1 MSAWL
6 DTVSSL
12 KVKLGLLVAASVVTA
27 VLLTLLGS
35 AADVPAALV
44 LPVSVALALGVTQLL
59 AAGMVAPLRRMTE
72 VSRAMARG
80 DYSGRVRT
88 TATDEVGQ
96 LAAAF
101 NRMAE
106 DLATVDRER
115 RDLIA
120 TVSHELRTPLTAMTA
135 LLENLADGVVPADS
149 DHLAAA
155 LDEAQRLGRLVEDL
169 LQLSR
174 LEAGV
179 VHLDRQEVALRAL
192 VEESVVQVLAA
203 GRPLTVTIDLGEDV
217 VVVADPARLRQ
228 LLVNVLDNAA
238 RHAPADTTVRVTGEA
253 DHGAWWLEV
262 TDDGGGVAPEDR
274 ERVFERFGTDGA
286 GGTGLGLAVARW
298 VAQLHGG
305 TLRFL
310 DPADGSR
317 RPAPAR
323 GGHARPPAGP
333 LPDPSP
339 TGTTLEPVHEP
350 AHEPA
355 HEPVHEPA
363 QEPAMTTTTPPPAQ
377 PSHPP
382 ASAALVRQQPGL
394 DGLFGRFW
402 PERGLPSGFRTVVA
416 AAGAGL
422 VAGFALSFTDV
433 GITWTLV
440 AIVCGAAAL
449 ATARRRREPW
459 TLLCAGLALL
469 LVLPLTLLDA
479 WWLRPLCIV
488 AATAVFLCGV
498 TGARTL
504 PGIIL
509 SGLAWPLASLRG
521 LPWFGRSLRLAGN
534 GSRTPAVVRT
544 TAWSLLGLGVFGT
557 IFASAN
563 PVFGSWVD
571 QLVPNLTFNDLV
583 GRAFLACFV
592 FAATLGAAY
601 LALNPADVEVLGGHR
616 PSALANR
623 FEWLVPVLVVDAVFV
638 AFIAAQARALLGGR
652 DYIEATTGLTYADY
666 VHQGFGQLTLATA
679 LTVLV
684 VWVAA
689 RRAGGTP
696 EDRRWLLGSLGLL
709 CALTLLVVASALRGM
724 AVYQDAYGFTTLRL
738 FVDVFE
744 GWLGFVVL
752 AIMVAGVAGLGRW
765 LPRIALVSG
774 AVALVGLAA
783 INPDAW
789 VAERNL
795 DRYDATGRLDVR
807 YLQTLSADAAP
818 VIAER
823 LPRDVARCVLLE
835 LPVSSLREETI
846 DDPRAWN
853 LSRSRAVDAVARI
866 GLAPAPDGAASGSDI
881 SFEECGGVWEAFGE

>member
-1 MSAWL
+1 MNSPHVTTRTSTPL

-27 VLLTLLGS
+27 VLLSLLGS
-35 AADVPAALV
+35 TADVPALLV

-88 TATDEVGQ
+88 SATDEVGQ

-135 LLENLADGVVPADS
+135 LLENLVDDVVPADS
-149 DHLAAA
+149 EHLGAA
-155 LDEAQRLGRLVEDL
+155 LDEAQRLARLVDDL

-179 VHLDRQEVALRAL
+179 VELAREPVVLRAL
-192 VEESVVQVLAA
+192 VEESVAQVTAA
-203 GRPLTVTIDLGEDV
+203 GRTGAFDVAVPGDLEVSGDR
-217 VVVADPARLRQ
+217 ARLRQ

-238 RHAPADTTVRVTGEA
+238 RHAPGGTMVRVTGGTETS
-253 DHGAWWLEV
+253 DGGRWWLEV
-262 TDDGGGVAPEDR
+262 ADDGGGVAPQDR
-274 ERVFERFGTDGA
+274 ERVFERFGTDGG

-310 DPADGSR
+310 DPDPGRGARLRLDVPDRAG
-317 RPAPAR
+317 APMAL
-323 GGHARPPAGP
+323 APIPPAGAVAAP
-333 LPDPSP
+333 LAPPIP
-339 TGTTLEPVHEP
+339 EP
-350 AHEPA
+350 AK
-355 HEPVHEPA
+355 
-363 QEPAMTTTTPPPAQ
+363 Q
-377 PSHPP
+377 PELTS
-382 ASAALVRQQPGL
+382 
-394 DGLFGRFW
+394 LFGGFW
-402 PERGLPSGFRTVVA
+402 PEPGPPSGLRTVVA
-416 AAGAGL
+416 SALAGL
-422 VAGFALSFTDV
+422 VAGFALSFHGP
-433 GITWTLV
+433 GIAWTLV
-440 AIVCGAAAL
+440 AIACGTAAL
-449 ATARRRREPW
+449 LTARRRREPW
-459 TLLCAGLALL
+459 TLFCAGLALL
-469 LVLPLTLLDA
+469 LVLPMTLLAAA
-479 WWLRPLCIV
+479 WVQVVCLL

-504 PGIIL
+504 PGFLLTGI
-509 SGLAWPLASLRG
+509 SWPLASLRG
-521 LPWFGRSLRLAGN
+521 LPWFARSLRLAGT
-534 GSRTPAVVRT
+534 GSRIPALVRT

-557 IFASAN
+557 IFATAN

-571 QLVPNLTFNDLV
+571 VLVPSLSFNEVV
-583 GRAFLACFV
+583 GRTFVACFV

-601 LALNPADVEVLGGHR
+601 LALNPSKVDVLVERR
-616 PSALANR
+616 PTPLTNR
-623 FEWLVPVLVVDAVFV
+623 FEWLVPVLVVDGVFL
-638 AFIAAQARALLGGR
+638 AFVAAQARALIGGEG
-652 DYIEATTGLTYADY
+652 YIQETTGLTYADF

-679 LTVLV
+679 LTGFV

-689 RRAGGTP
+689 RRAGDTP

-709 CALTLLVVASALRGM
+709 CVLTLLVVASALRGM
-724 AVYQDAYGFTTLRL
+724 SVYQDAYGFTTLRL

-752 AIMVAGVAGLGRW
+752 AIMVAGVARRGRW
-765 LPRIALVSG
+765 LPRIALASG
-774 AVALVGLAA
+774 VLALIGLAS

-789 VAERNL
+789 VAGRNL
-795 DRYDATGRLDVR
+795 DRYEATGKLDVP
-807 YLQTLSADAAP
+807 YLMSLSADAAP
-818 VIAER
+818 VVAGR
-823 LPRDVARCVLLE
+823 LDPDVARCVLRL
-835 LPVSSLREETI
+835 LPLNGMSEETR

-853 LSRSRAVDAVARI
+853 LGRVRARTVLDDVDVAKMPTTRNDECR
-866 GLAPAPDGAASGSDI
+866 GVFASFNG
-881 SFEECGGVWEAFGE
+881 

>member
-35 AADVPAALV
+35 AADVPAVLV

-59 AAGMVAPLRRMTE
+59 AAGMVEPLRRMTE

-135 LLENLADGVVPADS
+135 LLENLADGVVTRDS
-149 DHLAAA
+149 EHLGAA
-155 LDEAQRLGRLVEDL
+155 LEQAERLARLVDDL

-179 VHLDRQEVALRAL
+179 VDLDRQDVHLRRL
-192 VEESVVQVLAA
+192 VEESVAQVTSA
-203 GRPLTVTIDLGEDV
+203 GRPGAFQVSLPDDAVVLG
-217 VVVADPARLRQ
+217 DPARLQQ
-228 LLVNVLDNAA
+228 LLVNLLDNAG
-238 RHAPADTTVRVTGEA
+238 RHGPADTPVRVTG
-253 DHGAWWLEV
+253 GAEDDGWWLEV
-262 TDDGGGVAPEDR
+262 ADDGAGVAPEDR
-274 ERVFERFGTDGA
+274 DRVFERFGTDGA

-310 DPADGSR
+310 DPPSGRGARLRLDVPTHTTGGQRTDALRTPATTATPSTSPVPETR
-317 RPAPAR
+317 MTTTAPPAARPSDAAPAR
-323 GGHARPPAGP
+323 
-333 LPDPSP
+333 S
-339 TGTTLEPVHEP
+339 
-350 AHEPA
+350 
-355 HEPVHEPA
+355 
-363 QEPAMTTTTPPPAQ
+363 Q
-377 PSHPP
+377 
-382 ASAALVRQQPGL
+382 SAL

-402 PERGLPSGFRTVVA
+402 PEPSLPSGLPTVVA
-416 AAGAGL
+416 AAVAGV
-422 VAGFALSFTDV
+422 VAGFALSFTAV
-433 GITWTLV
+433 GVTWTLV
-440 AIVCGAAAL
+440 ALTCGAAAL
-449 ATARRRREPW
+449 LTARRRREAW
-459 TLLCAGLALL
+459 TLACTGLAAL
-469 LVLPLTLLDA
+469 LVLPMTLLDA
-479 WWLRPLCIV
+479 WWIQMLGLV

-498 TGARTL
+498 TGARTM
-504 PGIIL
+504 PGIVL

-521 LPWFGRSLRLAGN
+521 LPWFGRSLRIAGT
-534 GSRTPAVVRT
+534 GTRTPALVRT
-544 TAWSLLGLGVFGT
+544 IVWSLLGLGVFST

-592 FAATLGAAY
+592 FAATLAAAY
-601 LALNPADVEVLGGHR
+601 LALNPADVEALGDRR
-616 PSALANR
+616 PAPLANR
-623 FEWLVPVLVVDAVFV
+623 FEWLVPVLVVDAVFL
-638 AFIAAQARALLGGR
+638 AFIAAQARALVGGR
-652 DYIEATTGLTYADY
+652 DYIEQSTGLTYADY

-684 VWVAA
+684 VWVAS
-689 RRAGGTP
+689 RRAGDTP
-696 EDRRWLLGSLGLL
+696 EDRRWLFGSVGLL
-709 CALTLLVVASALRGM
+709 CVLTLLVVASALRGM
-724 AVYQDAYGFTTLRL
+724 SVYQDAYGFTTLRL

-752 AIMVAGVAGLGRW
+752 AIMVAGALGWGRW
-765 LPRIALVSG
+765 LPRVALVSG

-789 VAERNL
+789 VADRNL
-795 DRYDATGRLDVR
+795 DRYDATGKLDLR
-807 YLQTLSADAAP
+807 YLQSLSADAAP
-818 VIAER
+818 VIVER
-823 LPRDVARCVLLE
+823 LPEEVSRCVLQL
-835 LPVSSLREETI
+835 LPISSLRPEAVE
-846 DDPRAWN
+846 DARAWN
-853 LSRSRAVDAVARI
+853 LGRSRAEDAVSDLD
-866 GLAPAPDGAASGSDI
+866 LASVPGGRGDGCA
-881 SFEECGGVWEAFGE
+881 GVWAAFGE

>member
-6 DTVSSL
+6 DSVSSL
-12 KVKLGLLVAASVVTA
+12 KAKLGLLVVASVVTA

-35 AADVPAALV
+35 AADVPALLV

-80 DYSGRVRT
+80 DYTGRVRT
-88 TATDEVGQ
+88 SATDEVGQ
-96 LAAAF
+96 LATAF
-101 NRMAE
+101 NRMAD

-135 LLENLADGVVPADS
+135 LLENLADEVVPADPQ
-149 DHLAAA
+149 HLAAA
-155 LDEAQRLGRLVEDL
+155 LEEAERLGRLVEDL

-179 VHLDRQEVALRAL
+179 VDLDRQDVALGAL
-192 VEESVVQVLAA
+192 VEDSVAQVRAT
-203 GRPLTVTIDLGEDV
+203 GRATDVALEIDEDL
-217 VVVADPARLRQ
+217 VVAGDPARLRQ
-228 LLVNVLDNAA
+228 LLVNVVDNAA
-238 RHAPADTTVRVTGEA
+238 RHAPAETPVRIAAGSA
-253 DHGAWWLEV
+253 AGSAGGAWWLEV
-262 TDDGGGVAPEDR
+262 VDAGGGVPPEDR

-310 DPADGSR
+310 DPEAGNGAR
-317 RPAPAR
+317 LRLEVPPTPTPATSEELPMPTTTA
-323 GGHARPPAGP
+323 PVP
-333 LPDPSP
+333 LPGAA
-339 TGTTLEPVHEP
+339 T
-350 AHEPA
+350 
-355 HEPVHEPA
+355 
-363 QEPAMTTTTPPPAQ
+363 
-377 PSHPP
+377 
-382 ASAALVRQQPGL
+382 ASVAPGGQQSGM

-402 PERGLPSGFRTVVA
+402 PDRGGPHGLRTVA
-416 AAGAGL
+416 AAAAAGI
-422 VAGFALSFTDV
+422 VAGIALSFTAV

-440 AIVCGAAAL
+440 ALTCGAAAL
-449 ATARRRREPW
+449 ATARRRRERW
-459 TLLCAGLALL
+459 TLLCAGLAVL
-469 LVLPLTLLDA
+469 LVLPMTLLDA
-479 WWLRPLCIV
+479 WWVQMLGLVV
-488 AATAVFLCGV
+488 AGAVFLCGV
-498 TGARTL
+498 TGARTM
-504 PGIIL
+504 PGILL
-509 SGLAWPLASLRG
+509 SGVAWPLASLRG
-521 LPWFGRSLRLAGN
+521 LPWFGRSLRIAGT

-544 TAWSLLGLGVFGT
+544 TVWSLLGLAVFGT

-571 QLVPNLTFNDLV
+571 QLVPSLTFNDLV
-583 GRAFLACFV
+583 GRAFVACFV

-601 LALNPADVEVLGGHR
+601 LALNPADVEVLGGRR
-616 PSALANR
+616 PTALANR

-638 AFIAAQARALLGGR
+638 AFIAAQARALVGGR

-684 VWVAA
+684 VWIAA
-689 RRAGGTP
+689 RRAGDDAG
-696 EDRRWLLGSLGLL
+696 DRRWLFGSLGLL

-724 AVYQDAYGFTTLRL
+724 SVYQDAYGFTTLRL

-752 AIMVAGVAGLGRW
+752 AIMVAGVAGRGAW
-765 LPRIALVSG
+765 LPRVALVSG
-774 AVALVGLAA
+774 AVALVGMAA

-789 VAERNL
+789 VAERNI
-795 DRYDATGRLDVR
+795 DRWEATGELDLR

-818 VIAER
+818 VVAER
-823 LPRDVARCVLLE
+823 LPEDVARCVLAD
-835 LPVSSLREETI
+835 LPANSLKPEVM
-846 DDPRAWN
+846 DDARAWN
-853 LSRSRAVDAVARI
+853 WSRSRAEAAVTDL
-866 GLAPAPDGAASGSDI
+866 GLAERSPGATD
-881 SFEECGGVWEAFGE
+881 ECADVWAAYGE

>member
-1 MSAWL
+1 MSTWF

-12 KVKLGLLVAASVVTA
+12 KVKLGILVAASVVTA

-35 AADVPAALV
+35 AARVPALLV

-135 LLENLADGVVPADS
+135 VLENLADGVVPADP
-149 DHLAAA
+149 DHLGAA
-155 LDEAQRLGRLVEDL
+155 LDEARRLGRLVEDL

-179 VHLDRQEVALRAL
+179 VHLDRQEVVLRAI
-192 VEESVVQVLAA
+192 VEDSVAQVLAA
-203 GRPLTVTIDLGEDV
+203 GRRATITVDVADDLV
-217 VVVADPARLRQ
+217 VAADPARLRQ

-238 RHAPADTTVRVTGEA
+238 RHAPTDTSVRVAGGA
-253 DHGAWWLEV
+253 DPGAGPWWLEV

-310 DPADGSR
+310 DPATGAGARLRLEVPAAFPSTIPSPPTEEPAMATTAPSSPAQHPGR
-317 RPAPAR
+317 PEAESPAPA
-323 GGHARPPAGP
+323 AP
-333 LPDPSP
+333 L
-339 TGTTLEPVHEP
+339 
-350 AHEPA
+350 
-355 HEPVHEPA
+355 
-363 QEPAMTTTTPPPAQ
+363 
-377 PSHPP
+377 
-382 ASAALVRQQPGL
+382 RQQAGL

-402 PERGLPSGFRTVVA
+402 PEDGLPSGLRTVVA
-416 AAGAGL
+416 AAAAG
-422 VAGFALSFTDV
+422 VFAGFAVSFNAV
-433 GITWTLV
+433 GVTWAAV
-440 AIVCGAAAL
+440 AIVCGVAAL
-449 ATARRRREPW
+449 LTARGRRDPW
-459 TLLCAGLALL
+459 TLTCAALALL
-469 LVLPLTLLDA
+469 LVLPMALLDA
-479 WWLRPLCIV
+479 WWVQMLGLL
-488 AATAVFLCGV
+488 AATAVFLSGV

-504 PGIIL
+504 AGILLTGI
-509 SGLAWPLASLRG
+509 SWPLASLRG
-521 LPWFGRSLRLAGN
+521 LPWFGRSLRLAGT
-534 GSRTPAVVRT
+534 GSRTPAVIRT

-592 FAATLGAAY
+592 FAGTLGAAY
-601 LALNPADVEVLGGHR
+601 LALNPADVEVLGGRR
-616 PSALANR
+616 PPVLANR

-638 AFIAAQARALLGGR
+638 AFIAAQARALVGGR
-652 DYIEATTGLTYADY
+652 DYIEATTGLTYADF

-684 VWVAA
+684 VWVAT
-689 RRAGGTP
+689 RRAGSTP
-696 EDRRWLLGSLGLL
+696 EDRRWLYASLGVL

-752 AIMVAGVAGLGRW
+752 AIMVAGVTGRGRW

-774 AVALVGLAA
+774 AVALIGLAA

-789 VAERNL
+789 VAGRNL
-795 DRYDATGRLDVR
+795 DRYEATSKLDAR

-818 VIAER
+818 VIADR
-823 LPRDVARCVLLE
+823 LPEDVARCVLQE
-835 LPVSSLREETI
+835 LPASSLRPEAL
-846 DDPRAWN
+846 DDLRAWN
-853 LSRSRAVDAVARI
+853 LGRSRAEAALADL
-866 GLAPAPDGAASGSDI
+866 GLDDQRPLSAA
-881 SFEECGGVWEAFGE
+881 ECAGVWTAFGE

>member
-1 MSAWL
+1 VSTPL
-6 DTVSSL
+6 DAVSSL
-12 KVKLGLLVAASVVTA
+12 KTKLGLLVAASVVTA

-35 AADVPAALV
+35 AAHVPALLV

-59 AAGMVAPLRRMTE
+59 AAGMVEPLRRMTE

-80 DYSGRVRT
+80 DYSGRVHT

-135 LLENLADGVVPADS
+135 LLENLADGVVASDS
-149 DHLAAA
+149 AGLGAA
-155 LDEAQRLGRLVEDL
+155 LDQAQRLGRLVDDL

-179 VHLDRQEVALRAL
+179 VDLDHQDVHLRPL
-192 VEESVVQVLAA
+192 VEECVAQVASA
-203 GRPLTVTIDLGEDV
+203 GRSGSFDVAVPDDLV
-217 VVVADPARLRQ
+217 VPGDPARLQQ
-228 LLVNVLDNAA
+228 LLVNVLDNAG
-238 RHAPADTTVRVTGEA
+238 RHAPADTPVRVSG
-253 DHGAWWLEV
+253 GAEDAGWWLEV

-310 DPADGSR
+310 DPASGSGAR
-317 RPAPAR
+317 LRLEVPTRAPE
-323 GGHARPPAGP
+323 PTTDSTPT
-333 LPDPSP
+333 PSP
-339 TGTTLEPVHEP
+339 S
-350 AHEPA
+350 
-355 HEPVHEPA
+355 
-363 QEPAMTTTTPPPAQ
+363 QEHAMTTTAPTPPRP
-377 PSHPP
+377 
-382 ASAALVRQQPGL
+382 SAAPTRPQPGL
-394 DGLFGRFW
+394 DALFGRFW
-402 PERGLPSGFRTVVA
+402 PEDGLPSGLATVAA

-422 VAGFALSFTDV
+422 VAGVALSFTAP

-440 AIVCGAAAL
+440 AVVCGAAAL
-449 ATARRRREPW
+449 LRARRRTEPW
-459 TLLCAGLALL
+459 TILCSALALL

-479 WWLRPLCIV
+479 WWIQMLGLL

-498 TGARTL
+498 TGARTM
-504 PGIIL
+504 PGIVL
-509 SGLAWPLASLRG
+509 SGIAWPLSSLRG
-521 LPWFGRSLRLAGN
+521 LPWFGRSLRIGGN

-544 TAWSLLGLGVFGT
+544 AVWSLLGLGVFGT

-571 QLVPNLTFNDLV
+571 ELVPNLTFNDLV

-601 LALNPADVEVLGGHR
+601 LALNPADVEVLGGRR
-616 PSALANR
+616 PAPLANR
-623 FEWLVPVLVVDAVFV
+623 FEWLVPVLVVDAVFL
-638 AFIAAQARALLGGR
+638 AFISAQARALIGGR
-652 DYIEATTGLTYADY
+652 DYIEASTGLTYANY

-684 VWVAA
+684 VWVAS
-689 RRAGGTP
+689 RRADEGT
-696 EDRRWLLGSLGLL
+696 EDRRWLFASVGLL
-709 CALTLLVVASALRGM
+709 CVLTLLVVASALRGM
-724 AVYQDAYGFTTLRL
+724 SVYQDAYGFTTLRL

-752 AIMVAGVAGLGRW
+752 AIMVAGALGRGGW
-765 LPRIALVSG
+765 LPRVALVSG

-789 VAERNL
+789 VADRNL
-795 DRYDATGRLDVR
+795 DRYEATGKLDLR
-807 YLQTLSADAAP
+807 YLQSLSADATPAI
-818 VIAER
+818 VER
-823 LPRDVARCVLLE
+823 LPEDVAGCVLRE
-835 LPVSSLREETI
+835 LTYNNLRPEVL
-846 DDPRAWN
+846 DDARAWN
-853 LSRSRAVDAVARI
+853 LGRSRGEDALARI
-866 GLAPAPDGAASGSDI
+866 GVVPAGEQSATTAGSGGQVD
-881 SFEECGGVWEAFGE
+881 ECADVWTAFGE

>member
-1 MSAWL
+1 VNAWF
-6 DTVSSL
+6 DAVSSL
-12 KVKLGLLVAASVVTA
+12 KAKLGLLVVASVVTA

-35 AADVPAALV
+35 AAHVPPLLV

-80 DYSGRVRT
+80 DYTGRVRT
-88 TATDEVGQ
+88 SATDEVGQ
-96 LAAAF
+96 LATAF

-149 DHLAAA
+149 RHLGAA
-155 LDEAQRLGRLVEDL
+155 LEEAQRLGRLVEDL

-179 VHLDRQEVALRAL
+179 VDLDRQEVALRAL
-192 VEESVVQVLAA
+192 VDDSVAQVRST
-203 GRPLTVTIDLGEDV
+203 GRTLDVALDVADGLVVTG
-217 VVVADPARLRQ
+217 DPARLRQ
-228 LLVNVLDNAA
+228 LLVNVVDNAA
-238 RHAPADTTVRVTGEA
+238 RHAPAGTAVRI
-253 DHGAWWLEV
+253 GAGSAGGSDGSWWLEV
-262 TDDGGGVAPEDR
+262 VDSGGGVAPEDR

-298 VAQLHGG
+298 VARLHGG

-310 DPADGSR
+310 DPEAGRGARLRLEVPDGRAAGTSPRPVASAEASR
-317 RPAPAR
+317 
-323 GGHARPPAGP
+323 
-333 LPDPSP
+333 
-339 TGTTLEPVHEP
+339 EPV
-350 AHEPA
+350 
-355 HEPVHEPA
+355 
-363 QEPAMTTTTPPPAQ
+363 
-377 PSHPP
+377 PSVAPTDTGAP
-382 ASAALVRQQPGL
+382 EVPGRPQSGL
-394 DGLFGRFW
+394 DSVFGRFW
-402 PERGLPSGFRTVVA
+402 PDRAAPHGLRTVVA
-416 AAGAGL
+416 AAAAGL
-422 VAGFALSFTDV
+422 VAGIALSFTGV

-440 AIVCGAAAL
+440 ALTCGAAAL
-449 ATARRRREPW
+449 VTARRRREPW
-459 TLLCAGLALL
+459 TLLCAGLAVL
-469 LVLPLTLLDA
+469 LVLPMTLLAA
-479 WWLRPLCIV
+479 WWVQMLGLV
-488 AATAVFLCGV
+488 AAAAVFLCGV

-504 PGIIL
+504 PGILL
-509 SGLAWPLASLRG
+509 SGAAWPLASLRG
-521 LPWFGRSLRLAGN
+521 LPWFGRSLRIAGT

-544 TAWSLLGLGVFGT
+544 TVWSLIGLGVFGT

-601 LALNPADVEVLGGHR
+601 LALNPADVEVLAGRR
-616 PSALANR
+616 PAALANR
-623 FEWLVPVLVVDAVFV
+623 FEWLVPVLVVDAVFL
-638 AFIAAQARALLGGR
+638 AFIAAQARALVGGR

-684 VWVAA
+684 VWIAA
-689 RRAGGTP
+689 RRAGDSTQ
-696 EDRRWLLGSLGLL
+696 DRRWLWGSLGLL
-709 CALTLLVVASALRGM
+709 CVLTLLVVASALRGM
-724 AVYQDAYGFTTLRL
+724 SVYQDAYGFTTLRL

-752 AIMVAGVAGLGRW
+752 AVMVAGVAGRGAW
-765 LPRIALVSG
+765 LPRVALVSG

-789 VAERNL
+789 VAGRNL
-795 DRYDATGRLDVR
+795 DRYEATGKLDLR
-807 YLQTLSADAAP
+807 YLQDLSADATP

-823 LPRDVARCVLLE
+823 LPAEVSRCVLQD
-835 LPVSSLREETI
+835 LPANEMRAEVL

-853 LSRSRAVDAVARI
+853 LGRSRAEGPLTDL
-866 GLAPAPDGAASGSDI
+866 GLLPAGEQAAYGAGAGVPAD
-881 SFEECGGVWEAFGE
+881 ECAGVWAAFGE

>member
-1 MSAWL
+1 MSAWF
-6 DTVSSL
+6 DAVSSL
-12 KVKLGLLVAASVVTA
+12 KVKLGILVAASVVTA

-35 AADVPAALV
+35 AARVPALLV

-88 TATDEVGQ
+88 SATDEVGQ
-96 LAAAF
+96 LAVAF

-135 LLENLADGVVPADS
+135 QLENLADGVVPADPE
-149 DHLAAA
+149 HLGAA
-155 LDEAQRLGRLVEDL
+155 LVEAQRLGRLVEDL

-179 VHLDRQEVALRAL
+179 VELEGQDVAVRAL
-192 VEESVVQVLAA
+192 VEESVAQVRST
-203 GRPLTVTIDLGEDV
+203 GRPGDFALDVAEDLVVT
-217 VVVADPARLRQ
+217 ADPSRLRQ
-228 LLVNVLDNAA
+228 LVVNVLDNAA
-238 RHAPADTTVRVTGEA
+238 RHSPPGTSVRISAAAAPDG
-253 DHGAWWLEV
+253 WWLEV
-262 TDDGGGVAPEDR
+262 ADEGGGVAPEDR

-298 VAQLHGG
+298 VAGLHGG

-310 DPADGSR
+310 DPASDRGARLRLEVPAATR
-317 RPAPAR
+317 RPAST
-323 GGHARPPAGP
+323 
-333 LPDPSP
+333 PSP
-339 TGTTLEPVHEP
+339 APSPAPV
-350 AHEPA
+350 AQ
-355 HEPVHEPA
+355 PVATARRPV
-363 QEPAMTTTTPPPAQ
+363 TTTGQRAPQ
-377 PSHPP
+377 
-382 ASAALVRQQPGL
+382 GM

-402 PERGLPSGFRTVVA
+402 PEDGIASGWRTVVA
-416 AAGAGL
+416 AAVAGL
-422 VAGFALSFTDV
+422 VAGAALSFTAV
-433 GITWTLV
+433 GVTWTLV
-440 AIVCGAAAL
+440 AVVCGAAAL
-449 ATARRRREPW
+449 LTARSRREPW
-459 TLLCAGLALL
+459 TLACAALALL
-469 LVLPLTLLDA
+469 LVLPMTLLDA
-479 WWLRPLCIV
+479 WWIQMLGLV
-488 AATAVFLCGV
+488 SATAVFLCGV
-498 TGARTL
+498 TGARTM
-504 PGIIL
+504 PGIL
-509 SGLAWPLASLRG
+509 LTGLAWPLASLRG
-521 LPWFGRSLRLAGN
+521 LPWFGRSLRLAGTA
-534 GSRTPAVVRT
+534 SRAPAVVRT
-544 TAWSLLGLGVFGT
+544 TAWSLLGLAVFGT

-583 GRAFLACFV
+583 GRAFIACFV

-601 LALNPADVEVLGGHR
+601 LAMNPADVEVLGGRR
-616 PSALANR
+616 PTALANR

-638 AFIAAQARALLGGR
+638 AFIAAEARALIGGR
-652 DYIEATTGLTYADY
+652 DYIEATTGLTYADF

-689 RRAGGTP
+689 RRAGDTA
-696 EDRRWLLGSLGLL
+696 EDRRWLYGSLGLL
-709 CALTLLVVASALRGM
+709 CTLTLLVVASALRGM
-724 AVYQDAYGFTTLRL
+724 AVYQGAYGFTTLRL

-752 AIMVAGVAGLGRW
+752 AIMVAGVAGWARW

-795 DRYDATGRLDVR
+795 DRYDATGSLDLR
-807 YLQTLSADAAP
+807 YLETLSADAAP
-818 VIAER
+818 VIAAR
-823 LPRDVARCVLLE
+823 LPDEVSACVLAG
-835 LPVSSLREETI
+835 LPETSMRPEVL
-846 DDPRAWN
+846 DDARAWN
-853 LSRSRAVDAVARI
+853 LSRARAEETLDGLGRTAMENAVLGGEMVA
-866 GLAPAPDGAASGSDI
+866 DD
-881 SFEECGGVWEAFGE
+881 ECGGVWTAFDE

>member
-12 KVKLGLLVAASVVTA
+12 KAKLGLLVVASVVTA

-35 AADVPAALV
+35 AADVSPLLV

-72 VSRAMARG
+72 VSGAMARG
-80 DYSGRVRT
+80 DYTGRVRT
-88 TATDEVGQ
+88 SSTDEVGQ
-96 LAAAF
+96 LATAF

-135 LLENLADGVVPADS
+135 LLENLADQVVPADAQ
-149 DHLAAA
+149 HLGAA
-155 LDEAQRLGRLVEDL
+155 LEEAQRLGRLVEDL

-179 VHLDRQEVALRAL
+179 VDLDRQEVALRAL
-192 VEESVVQVLAA
+192 VVDSVAQVRAT
-203 GRPLTVTIDLGEDV
+203 GRPGDVTIAVDEDL
-217 VVVADPARLRQ
+217 VVAGDPARLRQ
-228 LLVNVLDNAA
+228 LLVNVVDNAA
-238 RHAPADTTVRVTGEA
+238 RHAPADTSVRIAAGTTDGS
-253 DHGAWWLEV
+253 WWLEV
-262 TDDGGGVAPEDR
+262 VDAGGGVAPEDR

-310 DPADGSR
+310 DPAAGR
-317 RPAPAR
+317 GAR
-323 GGHARPPAGP
+323 LRLEVPTAGDAARPSTAAPTPAAVP
-333 LPDPSP
+333 P
-339 TGTTLEPVHEP
+339 T
-350 AHEPA
+350 A
-355 HEPVHEPA
+355 
-363 QEPAMTTTTPPPAQ
+363 TTTATATAPTSLAGGTEPP
-377 PSHPP
+377 
-382 ASAALVRQQPGL
+382 L

-402 PERGLPSGFRTVVA
+402 PDRAGPHGLRTVA
-416 AAGAGL
+416 TAAGAGL
-422 VAGFALSFTDV
+422 VAGVAMSFTAV

-440 AIVCGAAAL
+440 ALTCGAAAL
-449 ATARRRREPW
+449 ATARRRRERW
-459 TLLCAGLALL
+459 TLLCSGLALL
-469 LVLPLTLLDA
+469 LVLPMTLLDA
-479 WWLRPLCIV
+479 WWVQMLGLVV
-488 AATAVFLCGV
+488 AGAVFLCGV

-504 PGIIL
+504 PGILL
-509 SGLAWPLASLRG
+509 SGAAWPLASLRG
-521 LPWFGRSLRLAGN
+521 LPWFGRSLRIAGT

-544 TAWSLLGLGVFGT
+544 TVWSLLGLGVFGT

-592 FAATLGAAY
+592 FAATLAAAY
-601 LALNPADVEVLGGHR
+601 LALNPADVEVLGGRR
-616 PSALANR
+616 PTALANR
-623 FEWLVPVLVVDAVFV
+623 FEWLVPVLVVDAVFL
-638 AFIAAQARALLGGR
+638 AFIAAQARALVGGR

-684 VWVAA
+684 VWIAA
-689 RRAGGTP
+689 RRAGDGR
-696 EDRRWLLGSLGLL
+696 EDRRWLHGSLGLL
-709 CALTLLVVASALRGM
+709 CLLTLLVVASALRGM
-724 AVYQDAYGFTTLRL
+724 AVYQEAYGFTTLRL

-752 AIMVAGVAGLGRW
+752 AIMVAGVAGRGAW

-795 DRYDATGRLDVR
+795 DRWDATGKLDLR
-807 YLQTLSADAAP
+807 YLQDLSADAAP

-823 LPRDVARCVLLE
+823 LPADVARCVLE
-835 LPVSSLREETI
+835 DLPSREMKAEI
-846 DDPRAWN
+846 LDDPRAWN
-853 LSRSRAVDAVARI
+853 LSRERAEDTLRDL
-866 GLAPAPDGAASGSDI
+866 GLVPAPTTAPVATDGAAASDA
-881 SFEECGGVWEAFGE
+881 CADVWTAYGE

>member
-1 MSAWL
+1 MSGWL

-12 KVKLGLLVAASVVTA
+12 KVKLGLLVVASVVTA

-35 AADVPAALV
+35 AAGVSPVLV

-80 DYSGRVRT
+80 DYTGRVRT

-96 LAAAF
+96 LALAF

-135 LLENLADGVVPADS
+135 LLENLADGVVPADPP
-149 DHLAAA
+149 HLGAA
-155 LDEAQRLGRLVEDL
+155 LEEARRLGRLVEDL

-179 VHLDRQEVALRAL
+179 VDLDRQDVALRAL
-192 VEESVVQVLAA
+192 VSDSAAQVRAA
-203 GRPLTVTIDLGEDV
+203 GGSGTFAIDLAEGLV
-217 VVVADPARLRQ
+217 VPGDPARLRQ
-228 LLVNVLDNAA
+228 LVTNVLDNAV
-238 RHAPADTTVRVTGEA
+238 RHAPAETSVRVSG
-253 DHGAWWLEV
+253 GAAGDGWWLEV
-262 TDDGGGVAPEDR
+262 VDDGGGVAPEDR
-274 ERVFERFGTDGA
+274 DRVFERFGTDGS

-310 DPADGSR
+310 DPETGQGSR
-317 RPAPAR
+317 LRLEVPTAPAPSPTAARSGTPAEGSAPAPAATTAAPAAHPSAQAAVP
-323 GGHARPPAGP
+323 GRP
-333 LPDPSP
+333 
-339 TGTTLEPVHEP
+339 
-350 AHEPA
+350 
-355 HEPVHEPA
+355 
-363 QEPAMTTTTPPPAQ
+363 
-377 PSHPP
+377 
-382 ASAALVRQQPGL
+382 QPGL
-394 DGLFGRFW
+394 DALFGRFW
-402 PERGLPSGFRTVVA
+402 PERGAPHGLLTVAA

-422 VAGFALSFTDV
+422 VAGVALSFTAV
-433 GITWTLV
+433 GVSWTLV
-440 AIVCGAAAL
+440 AVVCGAAAL

-459 TLLCAGLALL
+459 TLACAALALL
-469 LVLPLTLLDA
+469 LVLPMTLLDA
-479 WWLRPLCIV
+479 WWIQMLGLV

-504 PGIIL
+504 PGYVL
-509 SGLAWPLASLRG
+509 TGLAWPLASVRG
-521 LPWFGRSLRLAGN
+521 LPWFGRTLRIAGT

-544 TAWSLLGLGVFGT
+544 TVWSLLGLGVFGT

-601 LALNPADVEVLGGHR
+601 LALNPADVEVLSGRR
-616 PSALANR
+616 PAALANR
-623 FEWLVPVLVVDAVFV
+623 FEWLVPVLVVDSVFV
-638 AFIAAQARALLGGR
+638 AYIAAEARALIGGR
-652 DYIEATTGLTYADY
+652 DYIEATTGLTYADF

-684 VWVAA
+684 VWVAS
-689 RRAGGTP
+689 RRAGDTA

-724 AVYQDAYGFTTLRL
+724 SVYQDAYGFTTLRV

-752 AIMVAGVAGLGRW
+752 SIMVAGVTGLGRW
-765 LPRIALVSG
+765 LPRVALVSG
-774 AVALVGLAA
+774 AVALIGLAA

-789 VAERNL
+789 VAGRNL
-795 DRYDATGRLDVR
+795 DRYDATGDLDIR
-807 YLQTLSADAAP
+807 YLQDLSADAAP

-823 LPRDVARCVLLE
+823 LPADVARCALE
-835 LPVSSLREETI
+835 RLPLNGLWAEVV

-853 LSRSRAVDAVARI
+853 LARERAEHALRDLGMVGASGRP
-866 GLAPAPDGAASGSDI
+866 APASGEGDECAAVWSA
-881 SFEECGGVWEAFGE
+881 FEE

>member
-6 DTVSSL
+6 DSVSSL
-12 KVKLGLLVAASVVTA
+12 KAKLGLLVVASVVTA

-35 AADVPAALV
+35 AADVPALLV

-80 DYSGRVRT
+80 DYTGRVRT
-88 TATDEVGQ
+88 SATDEVGQ
-96 LAAAF
+96 LATAF
-101 NRMAE
+101 NRMAD

-135 LLENLADGVVPADS
+135 LLENLADEVVPADPQ
-149 DHLAAA
+149 HLAAA
-155 LDEAQRLGRLVEDL
+155 LEEAERLGRLVEDL

-179 VHLDRQEVALRAL
+179 VDLDRQDVALGAL
-192 VEESVVQVLAA
+192 VEDSVAQVRAT
-203 GRPLTVTIDLGEDV
+203 GRATDVAVEIDEDL
-217 VVVADPARLRQ
+217 VVAGDPARLRQ
-228 LLVNVLDNAA
+228 LLVNVVDNAA
-238 RHAPADTTVRVTGEA
+238 RHAPAETPVRITAGSAAGSA
-253 DHGAWWLEV
+253 DGAWWLEV
-262 TDDGGGVAPEDR
+262 VDAGVGVAPEDR

-310 DPADGSR
+310 DPEAGNGAR
-317 RPAPAR
+317 LRLEVPATPTPATSEER
-323 GGHARPPAGP
+323 EMP
-333 LPDPSP
+333 
-339 TGTTLEPVHEP
+339 
-350 AHEPA
+350 
-355 HEPVHEPA
+355 
-363 QEPAMTTTTPPPAQ
+363 TTTAPVPQ
-377 PSHPP
+377 PGGAT
-382 ASAALVRQQPGL
+382 ASVAPGGQQPGL

-402 PERGLPSGFRTVVA
+402 PDRGGPHGLRTVA
-416 AAGAGL
+416 AAAAAGI
-422 VAGFALSFTDV
+422 VAGIALSFTAV

-440 AIVCGAAAL
+440 ALTCGAAAL
-449 ATARRRREPW
+449 ATARRRRERW
-459 TLLCAGLALL
+459 TLLCAGLAVL
-469 LVLPLTLLDA
+469 LVLPMTLLDA
-479 WWLRPLCIV
+479 WWVQMLGLVV
-488 AATAVFLCGV
+488 AGAVFLCGV
-498 TGARTL
+498 TGARTM
-504 PGIIL
+504 PGILL
-509 SGLAWPLASLRG
+509 SGVAWPLASLRG
-521 LPWFGRSLRLAGN
+521 LPWFGRSLRIAGT

-544 TAWSLLGLGVFGT
+544 TGWSLLGLAVFGT

-583 GRAFLACFV
+583 GRAFVACFV

-601 LALNPADVEVLGGHR
+601 LALNPADVEVLGGRR
-616 PSALANR
+616 PTALANR

-638 AFIAAQARALLGGR
+638 AFIAAQARALVGGR

-684 VWVAA
+684 VWIAA
-689 RRAGGTP
+689 RRAGDDAG
-696 EDRRWLLGSLGLL
+696 DRRWLFGSLGLL
-709 CALTLLVVASALRGM
+709 CTLTLLVVASALRGM
-724 AVYQDAYGFTTLRL
+724 SVYQDAYGFTTLRL

-752 AIMVAGVAGLGRW
+752 AIMAAGALGRGRW
-765 LPRIALVSG
+765 LPRVALASG
-774 AVALVGLAA
+774 AVALIGLAA

-795 DRYDATGRLDVR
+795 DRYEATGDLDLR

-818 VIAER
+818 VIVER
-823 LPRDVARCVLLE
+823 LPQDVAACVLQDLPSNSLAPKVLE
-835 LPVSSLREETI
+835 
-846 DDPRAWN
+846 DARAWN
-853 LSRSRAVDAVARI
+853 LGRSRASDAVTDLDLDAVRP
-866 GLAPAPDGAASGSDI
+866 GPADECADVWAAY
-881 SFEECGGVWEAFGE
+881 GE

>member
-12 KVKLGLLVAASVVTA
+12 KAKLGLLVVASVVTA

-35 AADVPAALV
+35 AADVPALLV

-80 DYSGRVRT
+80 DYTGRVRT
-88 TATDEVGQ
+88 SATDEVGQ

-135 LLENLADGVVPADS
+135 LLENLADEVVPADPE
-149 DHLAAA
+149 HLGAA
-155 LDEAQRLGRLVEDL
+155 LEEAQRLGRLVEDL

-179 VHLDRQEVALRAL
+179 VDLDRQDVALRAL
-192 VEESVVQVLAA
+192 VEDSVAQVRAA
-203 GRPLTVTIDLGEDV
+203 GSAGDVAIDVDDDLVVTG
-217 VVVADPARLRQ
+217 DPARLRQ
-228 LLVNVLDNAA
+228 LLVNVVDNAA
-238 RHAPADTTVRVTGEA
+238 RHAPAETSVRVAAGSTDGS
-253 DHGAWWLEV
+253 WWLEV
-262 TDDGGGVAPEDR
+262 VDAGGGVAPEDR

-310 DPADGSR
+310 DPETGHGARLRLEVPGDAGR
-317 RPAPAR
+317 AVPAPAPA
-323 GGHARPPAGP
+323 ARSA
-333 LPDPSP
+333 L
-339 TGTTLEPVHEP
+339 
-350 AHEPA
+350 
-355 HEPVHEPA
+355 
-363 QEPAMTTTTPPPAQ
+363 TTTPAAPPA
-377 PSHPP
+377 P
-382 ASAALVRQQPGL
+382 AATSSPVVAAAPQSGL

-402 PERGLPSGFRTVVA
+402 PDRGGPHGLRTVA
-416 AAGAGL
+416 AAAVAGL
-422 VAGFALSFTDV
+422 VAGIALSFTAV

-440 AIVCGAAAL
+440 ALTCGAAAL

-459 TLLCAGLALL
+459 TLLCAGLAVL
-469 LVLPLTLLDA
+469 LVLPMTLLDA
-479 WWLRPLCIV
+479 WWVQMLGLVV
-488 AATAVFLCGV
+488 AAAVFLCGV
-498 TGARTL
+498 TGARTM
-504 PGIIL
+504 PGILL
-509 SGLAWPLASLRG
+509 SGIAWPLASLRG
-521 LPWFGRSLRLAGN
+521 LPWFGRSLRLAGT

-601 LALNPADVEVLGGHR
+601 LALNPADVEVLGGRR

-623 FEWLVPVLVVDAVFV
+623 FEWLVPVLVVDAVFI
-638 AFIAAQARALLGGR
+638 AFIAAQARALVGGR
-652 DYIEATTGLTYADY
+652 DYIETTTGLTYADY

-684 VWVAA
+684 VWIAA
-689 RRAGGTP
+689 RRAGDDAA
-696 EDRRWLLGSLGLL
+696 DRRWLLGSLGLL
-709 CALTLLVVASALRGM
+709 CVLTLLVVASALRGM
-724 AVYQDAYGFTTLRL
+724 SVYQDAYGFTTLRL

-752 AIMVAGVAGLGRW
+752 AIMVAGVARRGAW

-783 INPDAW
+783 INPEAW
-789 VAERNL
+789 VAGRNL
-795 DRYDATGRLDVR
+795 DRYDATGKLDLS

-823 LPRDVARCVLLE
+823 LPADVARCVLSD
-835 LPVSSLREETI
+835 LPYETMTSEVL

-853 LSRSRAVDAVARI
+853 LSRSRAEDALTRV
-866 GLAPAPDGAASGSDI
+866 GLEPGPSPAGPVSVGLGPECSGAWAAYD
-881 SFEECGGVWEAFGE
+881 E

>member
-12 KVKLGLLVAASVVTA
+12 KTKLGLLVVASVVTA

-35 AADVPAALV
+35 AADVPALLV

-80 DYSGRVRT
+80 DYTGRVST
-88 TATDEVGQ
+88 SATDEVGQ

-135 LLENLADGVVPADS
+135 LLENLADQVVPADPQ
-149 DHLAAA
+149 HLAAA
-155 LDEAQRLGRLVEDL
+155 LEEAQRLGRLVEDL

-179 VHLDRQEVALRAL
+179 VDLDRQDVALRAL
-192 VEESVVQVLAA
+192 VEDSVAQVRATGRDGDVAIDVA
-203 GRPLTVTIDLGEDV
+203 GDL
-217 VVVADPARLRQ
+217 VVAGDPARLRQ
-228 LLVNVLDNAA
+228 LLVNVVDNAA
-238 RHAPADTTVRVTGEA
+238 RHAPAETPVRLAAGTTDGS
-253 DHGAWWLEV
+253 WWLEV
-262 TDDGGGVAPEDR
+262 VDAGGGVAPEDR

-310 DPADGSR
+310 DPETGHGAR
-317 RPAPAR
+317 LRLEVPNAATRTAPTPAPA
-323 GGHARPPAGP
+323 APPAPAPSQELP
-333 LPDPSP
+333 L
-339 TGTTLEPVHEP
+339 
-350 AHEPA
+350 
-355 HEPVHEPA
+355 
-363 QEPAMTTTTPPPAQ
+363 
-377 PSHPP
+377 
-382 ASAALVRQQPGL
+382 SAGVPQAGL

-402 PERGLPSGFRTVVA
+402 PERGGPHGLRTVAA

-422 VAGFALSFTDV
+422 VAGIALSFTAV

-440 AIVCGAAAL
+440 ALTCGAAAL

-459 TLLCAGLALL
+459 TLLCTGLAVL
-469 LVLPLTLLDA
+469 LVLPMTLLDA
-479 WWLRPLCIV
+479 WWVQMLGLVV
-488 AATAVFLCGV
+488 AAAVFLCGV
-498 TGARTL
+498 TGARTM
-504 PGIIL
+504 PGILL
-509 SGLAWPLASLRG
+509 SGVAWPLSSLRG
-521 LPWFGRSLRLAGN
+521 LPWFGRSLRIAGT

-544 TAWSLLGLGVFGT
+544 TVWSLLGIAVFGT

-601 LALNPADVEVLGGHR
+601 LALNPADVEVLGGRR

-623 FEWLVPVLVVDAVFV
+623 FEWLVPVLVVDAVFI
-638 AFIAAQARALLGGR
+638 AFIAAQARALIGGR

-684 VWVAA
+684 VWIAA
-689 RRAGGTP
+689 RRAGDEAG
-696 EDRRWLLGSLGLL
+696 DRRWLLGSLGLL

-724 AVYQDAYGFTTLRL
+724 SVYEDAYGFTTLRL

-752 AIMVAGVAGLGRW
+752 AIMVAGVVGRGAW

-783 INPDAW
+783 VNPDAW
-789 VAERNL
+789 VAGRNL
-795 DRYDATGRLDVR
+795 DRWEATGDLDLR

-818 VIAER
+818 VIADR
-823 LPRDVARCVLLE
+823 LPADVARCVLQD
-835 LPVSSLREETI
+835 LPAGEMRPEAL

-853 LSRSRAVDAVARI
+853 LARSRAEAPLTDL
-866 GLAPAPDGAASGSDI
+866 GLLPAPAGSAYGSGPG
-881 SFEECGGVWEAFGE
+881 EECAGVWTAFGE

>member
-12 KVKLGLLVAASVVTA
+12 KAKLGLLVVASVVTA

-35 AADVPAALV
+35 AADVSPLLV

-72 VSRAMARG
+72 VSGAMARG
-80 DYSGRVRT
+80 DYTGRVRT
-88 TATDEVGQ
+88 SSTDEVGQ
-96 LAAAF
+96 LATAF

-135 LLENLADGVVPADS
+135 LLENLADQVVPADAQ
-149 DHLAAA
+149 HLGAA
-155 LDEAQRLGRLVEDL
+155 LEEAQRLGRLVEDL

-179 VHLDRQEVALRAL
+179 VDLDRQEVALRAL
-192 VEESVVQVLAA
+192 VVDSVAQVRAT
-203 GRPLTVTIDLGEDV
+203 GRPGDVTIAVDEDL
-217 VVVADPARLRQ
+217 VVAGDPARLRQ
-228 LLVNVLDNAA
+228 LLVNVVDNAA
-238 RHAPADTTVRVTGEA
+238 RHAPADTSVRIAAGTTDGS
-253 DHGAWWLEV
+253 WWLEV
-262 TDDGGGVAPEDR
+262 VDAGGGVAPEDR

-310 DPADGSR
+310 DPAAGR
-317 RPAPAR
+317 GAR
-323 GGHARPPAGP
+323 LRLEVPTAGDAARPSTAAPTPAAVP
-333 LPDPSP
+333 P
-339 TGTTLEPVHEP
+339 TATTTATATAPTSLAGGTEP
-350 AHEPA
+350 A
-355 HEPVHEPA
+355 
-363 QEPAMTTTTPPPAQ
+363 
-377 PSHPP
+377 
-382 ASAALVRQQPGL
+382 L

-402 PERGLPSGFRTVVA
+402 PDRAGPHGLRTVAA

-422 VAGFALSFTDV
+422 VAGVAMSFTAV

-440 AIVCGAAAL
+440 ALTCGAAAL
-449 ATARRRREPW
+449 ATARRRRERW
-459 TLLCAGLALL
+459 TLLCSGLALL
-469 LVLPLTLLDA
+469 LVLPMTLLDA
-479 WWLRPLCIV
+479 WWVQMLGLVV
-488 AATAVFLCGV
+488 AGAVFLCGV

-504 PGIIL
+504 PGILL
-509 SGLAWPLASLRG
+509 SGAAWPLASLRG
-521 LPWFGRSLRLAGN
+521 LPWFGRSLRIAGT

-544 TAWSLLGLGVFGT
+544 TVWSLLGLGVFGT

-592 FAATLGAAY
+592 FAATLAAAY
-601 LALNPADVEVLGGHR
+601 LALNPADVEVLGGRR
-616 PSALANR
+616 PTALANR
-623 FEWLVPVLVVDAVFV
+623 FEWLVPVLVVDAVFL
-638 AFIAAQARALLGGR
+638 AFIAAQARALVGGR

-684 VWVAA
+684 VWIAA
-689 RRAGGTP
+689 RRAGDGR
-696 EDRRWLLGSLGLL
+696 EDRRWLHGSLGLL
-709 CALTLLVVASALRGM
+709 CLLTLLVVASALRGM
-724 AVYQDAYGFTTLRL
+724 AVYQEAYGFTTLRL

-752 AIMVAGVAGLGRW
+752 AIMVAGVAGRGAW

-795 DRYDATGRLDVR
+795 DRWDATGKLDLR
-807 YLQTLSADAAP
+807 YLQDLSADAAP

-823 LPRDVARCVLLE
+823 LPADVARCVLE
-835 LPVSSLREETI
+835 DLPSREMKAEI
-846 DDPRAWN
+846 LDDPRAWN
-853 LSRSRAVDAVARI
+853 LSRERAEDTLRDL
-866 GLAPAPDGAASGSDI
+866 GLVPAPTTAPVATDGAAASDA
-881 SFEECGGVWEAFGE
+881 CADVWTAYGE

>member
-1 MSAWL
+1 MSTAL
-6 DTVSSL
+6 DAVASI
-12 KVKLGLLVAASVVTA
+12 KVKLGLLVAASVVAA

-35 AADVPAALV
+35 AAHVSPLLV

-72 VSRAMARG
+72 VTRAMARG

-149 DHLAAA
+149 DHLTAA
-155 LDEAQRLGRLVEDL
+155 LEEARRLGRLVDDL

-179 VHLDRQEVALRAL
+179 VELDRHELALRPLLDGTVAQL
-192 VEESVVQVLAA
+192 TSA
-203 GRPLTVTIDLGEDV
+203 GRPGSFHVEVPGDLTVLGD
-217 VVVADPARLRQ
+217 ADRLRQ
-228 LLVNVLDNAA
+228 LFVNVLDNAG
-238 RHAPADTTVRVTGEA
+238 RHAPAGTVVRVTAGTGP
-253 DHGAWWLEV
+253 DGWWLEV
-262 TDDGGGVAPEDR
+262 ADDGRGVEPEHR
-274 ERVFERFGTDGA
+274 ERVFDRFGTDGA

-310 DPADGSR
+310 DP
-317 RPAPAR
+317 PAGHGAR
-323 GGHARPPAGP
+323 LRLDVPVRPP
-333 LPDPSP
+333 D
-339 TGTTLEPVHEP
+339 GTTAPSTTSS
-350 AHEPA
+350 
-355 HEPVHEPA
+355 PA
-363 QEPAMTTTTPPPAQ
+363 QEAAMTTTTAATPPSPAA
-377 PSHPP
+377 PSTEP
-382 ASAALVRQQPGL
+382 VRPQPGL
-394 DGLFGRFW
+394 DALFGRFW
-402 PERGLPSGFRTVVA
+402 PEHGLAPGLRTVVA
-416 AAGAGL
+416 AAVAGL
-422 VAGFALSFTDV
+422 VAGLALSFTAV

-440 AIVCGAAAL
+440 AVTSGAAAL
-449 ATARRRREPW
+449 LTARRRREPW
-459 TLLCAGLALL
+459 TLLCSGLTLL
-469 LVLPLTLLDA
+469 LVLPMTLLDA
-479 WWLRPLCIV
+479 WWVQMLCLV

-498 TGARTL
+498 TGARTM
-504 PGIIL
+504 PGILL
-509 SGLAWPLASLRG
+509 SGISWPLASLRG
-521 LPWFGRSLRLAGN
+521 LPWFGRSLRIAGT
-534 GSRTPAVVRT
+534 GSRTPAFVRT
-544 TAWSLLGLGVFGT
+544 AVWSLLGLGVFGT

-592 FAATLGAAY
+592 FAVTLGAAY
-601 LALNPADVEVLGGHR
+601 LALNPSEVEVLGGRR
-616 PSALANR
+616 PPVLANR
-623 FEWLVPVLVVDAVFV
+623 FEWLVPVLVVDAVFL
-638 AFIAAQARALLGGR
+638 AFIAAEARALIGGR
-652 DYIEATTGLTYADY
+652 DYVEATTGLTYAEF

-689 RRAGGTP
+689 RRAGESPT
-696 EDRRWLLGSLGLL
+696 DRRWLFGSLGLL
-709 CALTLLVVASALRGM
+709 CVLTLLVVASALRGM
-724 AVYQDAYGFTTLRL
+724 SVYQDAYGFTTLRL

-752 AIMVAGVAGLGRW
+752 AIMVAGIAGRGRW

-774 AVALVGLAA
+774 AVALIGMAA

-789 VAERNL
+789 VAGRNL
-795 DRYDATGRLDVR
+795 DRYAATGKIDLD

-818 VIAER
+818 VIVDG
-823 LPRDVARCVLLE
+823 LPGDVAGCVLQL
-835 LPVSSLREETI
+835 LPYNALRPEALG
-846 DDPRAWN
+846 DARAWN
-853 LSRSRAVDAVARI
+853 LGRARAEDAISRID
-866 GLAPAPDGAASGSDI
+866 LPPAPDGRGDQCA
-881 SFEECGGVWEAFGE
+881 GVWTAFAE

>member
-1 MSAWL
+1 MSTLL
-6 DTVSSL
+6 DAVSSL

-35 AADVPAALV
+35 AAHVSPLLV

-72 VSRAMARG
+72 VTRAMARG

-88 TATDEVGQ
+88 SATDEVGQ

-101 NRMAE
+101 NTMAE

-135 LLENLADGVVPADS
+135 LLENLADGVVPADA

-155 LDEAQRLGRLVEDL
+155 LEEAQRLGRLVDDL

-179 VHLDRQEVALRAL
+179 VDLDRQELGLRAL
-192 VEESVVQVLAA
+192 VDESVAQVSAA
-203 GRPLTVTIDLGEDV
+203 GRAG
-217 VVVADPARLRQ
+217 VVVAEVADDLVVPGDPARMRQ
-228 LLVNVLDNAA
+228 LLVNVLDNAL
-238 RHAPADTTVRVTGEA
+238 RHAPPGTVVRVS
-253 DHGAWWLEV
+253 GAAVVDGWWLEV
-262 TDDGGGVAPEDR
+262 VDDGRGVAPADR

-298 VAQLHGG
+298 VAQLHHG

-310 DPADGSR
+310 DPASGHG
-317 RPAPAR
+317 AR
-323 GGHARPPAGP
+323 LRLEVPTAS
-333 LPDPSP
+333 SP
-339 TGTTLEPVHEP
+339 TPEPTQGLR
-350 AHEPA
+350 
-355 HEPVHEPA
+355 
-363 QEPAMTTTTPPPAQ
+363 QETDMTTTAPQPAQ
-377 PSHPP
+377 PPAPP
-382 ASAALVRQQPGL
+382 APPTVRAPGL
-394 DGLFGRFW
+394 DSLFGRFW
-402 PERGLPSGFRTVVA
+402 PEQGPSSGLHTVVA
-416 AAGAGL
+416 AALAGL
-422 VAGFALSFTDV
+422 VAGVALSFTDV
-433 GITWTLV
+433 GASWTLV
-440 AIVCGAAAL
+440 ALTCGAAAL
-449 ATARRRREPW
+449 ATAQRRREPW

-498 TGARTL
+498 TGARTVA
-504 PGIIL
+504 GILL
-509 SGLAWPLASLRG
+509 SGISWPLASLRG
-521 LPWFGRSLRLAGN
+521 LPWFGRSLRIAGT
-534 GSRTPAVVRT
+534 GSRTPALVRT
-544 TAWSLLGLGVFGT
+544 TAWSLLGLAVFGT

-592 FAATLGAAY
+592 FATTLGAAY
-601 LALNPADVEVLGGHR
+601 LALNPAHVEVLGSRR
-616 PSALANR
+616 PTALSNR
-623 FEWLVPVLVVDAVFV
+623 FEWLVPVLVVDVVFLV
-638 AFIAAQARALLGGR
+638 FIAAQARALVGGE
-652 DYIEATTGLTYADY
+652 DYIQQTTGLTYADF

-684 VWVAA
+684 VWVAS
-689 RRAGGTP
+689 RRAGDTP
-696 EDRRWLLGSLGLL
+696 TDRRWLFGAVGLL
-709 CALTLLVVASALRGM
+709 CTLTLLVVASALRGM

-752 AIMVAGVAGLGRW
+752 AIMVTGVARRSHW
-765 LPRIALVSG
+765 LPRVALVSG
-774 AVALVGLAA
+774 AVGLIGLAA

-789 VAERNL
+789 VAERNI
-795 DRYDATGRLDVR
+795 DRYEVTGKLDLS
-807 YLQTLSADAAP
+807 YLQGLSADATP
-818 VIAER
+818 VIADR
-823 LPRDVARCVLLE
+823 LPTEVARCVLDL
-835 LPVSSLREETI
+835 LPYNSMNAQTL

-853 LSRSRAVDAVARI
+853 LGRARAEGPLTDLGLLPVREPRASTVGQQPPVDPCDRVW
-866 GLAPAPDGAASGSDI
+866 AA
-881 SFEECGGVWEAFGE
+881 FEE

>member
-1 MSAWL
+1 VSAWF

-12 KVKLGLLVAASVVTA
+12 KVKLGILVAASVVTA

-35 AADVPAALV
+35 AARVPALLV

-88 TATDEVGQ
+88 SATDEVGQ

-135 LLENLADGVVPADS
+135 LLENLADGVVPADPA
-149 DHLAAA
+149 HLGAA

-179 VHLDRQEVALRAL
+179 VDLDDQDVAVPVL
-192 VEESVVQVLAA
+192 VEESVAQLRSS
-203 GRPLTVTIDLGEDV
+203 GRPGDFTLDLADDLVVT
-217 VVVADPARLRQ
+217 ADPSRLRQ
-228 LLVNVLDNAA
+228 LVVNVLDNAA
-238 RHAPADTTVRVTGEA
+238 RHSPPGASVRVSGAEGA
-253 DHGAWWLEV
+253 DGWWLEV
-262 TDDGGGVAPEDR
+262 ADEGGGVAPEDR

-298 VAQLHGG
+298 VAGLHGG
-305 TLRFL
+305 TLRFV
-310 DPADGSR
+310 DPADGR
-317 RPAPAR
+317 GARLRLEVPHERHLPAPS
-323 GGHARPPAGP
+323 
-333 LPDPSP
+333 PSP
-339 TGTTLEPVHEP
+339 GPG
-350 AHEPA
+350 
-355 HEPVHEPA
+355 
-363 QEPAMTTTTPPPAQ
+363 QEPPVSAGTATTAPPEVTAGQRP
-377 PSHPP
+377 
-382 ASAALVRQQPGL
+382 LTGI

-402 PERGLPSGFRTVVA
+402 PESGIASGWRTVVA
-416 AAGAGL
+416 AAVAGL
-422 VAGFALSFTDV
+422 VAGVALSFTAV
-433 GITWTLV
+433 GVTWTLV
-440 AIVCGAAAL
+440 AVLCGAAAL
-449 ATARRRREPW
+449 LTARSRREPW
-459 TLLCAGLALL
+459 TLTCAGLALA
-469 LVLPLTLLDA
+469 LVLPMTLLDA
-479 WWLRPLCIV
+479 GWVQVLGLL

-498 TGARTL
+498 TGARTM
-504 PGIIL
+504 PGIVLTGL
-509 SGLAWPLASLRG
+509 SWPLASLRG

-534 GSRTPAVVRT
+534 ASRAPAVVRT

-557 IFASAN
+557 IFATAS

-571 QLVPNLTFNDLV
+571 QLVPTLTFNDLV

-601 LALNPADVEVLGGHR
+601 LALNPADVEVLGGR
-616 PSALANR
+616 RATPLANR

-638 AFIAAQARALLGGR
+638 AFIAAQARALVGGR
-652 DYIEATTGLTYADY
+652 DYIEATTGLTYADF

-684 VWVAA
+684 VWAAA
-689 RRAGGTP
+689 RRAGSTP
-696 EDRRWLLGSLGLL
+696 GDRRWLFASLGLL
-709 CALTLLVVASALRGM
+709 CVLTLLVVASALRGM

-752 AIMVAGVAGLGRW
+752 AIMLAGVAGRARW

-795 DRYDATGRLDVR
+795 DRYDETGKLDLG

-818 VIAER
+818 VIVDR
-823 LPRDVARCVLLE
+823 LPADVARCVLAT
-835 LPVSSLREETI
+835 LPYGSLRQEVV

-853 LSRSRAVDAVARI
+853 LSRSRAADALARV
-866 GLAPAPDGAASGSDI
+866 GLEPVSTEAETVSVGPGP
-881 SFEECGGVWEAFGE
+881 ECGGVWTAFGE

>member
-1 MSAWL
+1 MSTPFAA
-6 DTVSSL
+6 VSSL
-12 KVKLGLLVAASVVTA
+12 KVKLGLLVAASVVAA

-35 AADVPAALV
+35 AAHVSPLLV

-59 AAGMVAPLRRMTE
+59 AAGMVEPLRRMTD
-72 VSRAMARG
+72 VTRAMARG

-149 DHLAAA
+149 DHLGAA
-155 LDEAQRLGRLVEDL
+155 LEEAQRLGRLVDDL

-179 VHLDRQEVALRAL
+179 VELDRQDLALRAL
-192 VEESVVQVLAA
+192 VEESVSQVAST
-203 GRPLTVTIDLGEDV
+203 GRPTDV
-217 VVVADPARLRQ
+217 VVEVDPDLVVTGDPARMRQ

-238 RHAPADTTVRVTGEA
+238 RHAPPGTAVRIAG
-253 DHGAWWLEV
+253 GAGAEGWWLEV
-262 TDDGGGVAPEDR
+262 VDGGRGVAPKDR

-310 DPADGSR
+310 DPAAGR
-317 RPAPAR
+317 GAR
-323 GGHARPPAGP
+323 LRLEVPPTPSA
-333 LPDPSP
+333 PSP
-339 TGTTLEPVHEP
+339 IAEPL
-350 AHEPA
+350 
-355 HEPVHEPA
+355 
-363 QEPAMTTTTPPPAQ
+363 QEAAMTTTAPQPAQ
-377 PSHPP
+377 PAQPP
-382 ASAALVRQQPGL
+382 APIATPRTQPGL
-394 DGLFGRFW
+394 DALFGRFW
-402 PERGLPSGFRTVVA
+402 PEQGLPNGLRTVA
-416 AAGAGL
+416 AAAAAGI

-449 ATARRRREPW
+449 ATARRRREAW
-459 TLLCAGLALL
+459 TLLCSALALL

-488 AATAVFLCGV
+488 SATAVFLCGV
-498 TGARTL
+498 TGARTI
-504 PGIIL
+504 PGIVL
-509 SGLAWPLASLRG
+509 SGISWPLASLRG
-521 LPWFGRSLRLAGN
+521 LPWFGRSLRIAGD

-544 TAWSLLGLGVFGT
+544 TVWSLLGLGVFGT
-557 IFASAN
+557 IFATAN

-592 FAATLGAAY
+592 FAITLGAAY
-601 LALNPADVEVLGGHR
+601 LALNPSDVEVLGGRR
-616 PSALANR
+616 PTALANR
-623 FEWLVPVLVVDAVFV
+623 FEWLVPVLVVDGVFL
-638 AFIAAQARALLGGR
+638 AFMAAQARALIGGE
-652 DYIEATTGLTYADY
+652 DYIRESTGLTYADF

-684 VWVAA
+684 VWVAS
-689 RRAGGTP
+689 RRAGDTP
-696 EDRRWLLGSLGLL
+696 IDRRWLLGSVGLL
-709 CALTLLVVASALRGM
+709 CTLTLLVVASALRGM

-752 AIMVAGVAGLGRW
+752 AIMVAGATGRGQW

-774 AVALVGLAA
+774 AVGLIGLAA

-789 VAERNL
+789 VANRNI
-795 DRYDATGRLDVR
+795 DRYEATGDLDLR
-807 YLQTLSADAAP
+807 YLQDLSADAAP
-818 VIAER
+818 VIADR
-823 LPRDVARCVLLE
+823 LPMDAARCVLRD
-835 LPVSSLREETI
+835 LPLNQVRPEVL

-853 LSRSRAVDAVARI
+853 LGRSRAARALSDLGMLTPGEARFAVGSTTPVDPCSAVWMAY
-866 GLAPAPDGAASGSDI
+866 
-881 SFEECGGVWEAFGE
+881 GE

>member
-1 MSAWL
+1 MSAWF

-12 KVKLGLLVAASVVTA
+12 KVKLGMLVAASVVTA

-35 AADVPAALV
+35 AARVPALLV

-88 TATDEVGQ
+88 SATDEVGQ

-135 LLENLADGVVPADS
+135 QLENLADGVVPADPE
-149 DHLAAA
+149 HLGGA

-179 VHLDRQEVALRAL
+179 VELDHQDVAVRTL
-192 VEESVVQVLAA
+192 VEESVAQVRST
-203 GRPLTVTIDLGEDV
+203 GRPGDFTLDLAEEL
-217 VVVADPARLRQ
+217 VVVADPSRLRQ

-238 RHAPADTTVRVTGEA
+238 RHSPPGTPVRIS
-253 DHGAWWLEV
+253 GAAGPDGWWLEV
-262 TDDGGGVAPEDR
+262 ADEGGGVAPEDR
-274 ERVFERFGTDGA
+274 ERVFDRFGTDGA

-298 VAQLHGG
+298 VAALHGG

-310 DPADGSR
+310 DPVAGRGARLRLEVPAGAR
-317 RPAPAR
+317 RPTSTPSEPFAPS
-323 GGHARPPAGP
+323 AG
-333 LPDPSP
+333 
-339 TGTTLEPVHEP
+339 EPVVSTP
-350 AHEPA
+350 RA
-355 HEPVHEPA
+355 
-363 QEPAMTTTTPPPAQ
+363 TPPPATT
-377 PSHPP
+377 PGRPP
-382 ASAALVRQQPGL
+382 QGMDA
-394 DGLFGRFW
+394 LFGRFW
-402 PERGLPSGFRTVVA
+402 PEAGIASGSRTVVA
-416 AAGAGL
+416 AAVAGL
-422 VAGFALSFTDV
+422 VAGSALSFTAV
-433 GITWTLV
+433 GVSWTLV
-440 AIVCGAAAL
+440 AVVCGAAAL
-449 ATARRRREPW
+449 LTARSRREPW
-459 TLLCAGLALL
+459 TLACTGLALL
-469 LVLPLTLLDA
+469 LVLPMTLLDA
-479 WWLRPLCIV
+479 WWIQMLGLL

-498 TGARTL
+498 TGARTM
-504 PGIIL
+504 PGIL
-509 SGLAWPLASLRG
+509 LTGLAWPLASLRG
-521 LPWFGRSLRLAGN
+521 LPWFGRSLRLAGSA
-534 GSRTPAVVRT
+534 SRAPAVVRT
-544 TAWSLLGLGVFGT
+544 TAWSLLGLAVFGT
-557 IFASAN
+557 IFATAN

-601 LALNPADVEVLGGHR
+601 LALNPADVEVLGGRR
-616 PSALANR
+616 PTALANR

-638 AFIAAQARALLGGR
+638 AFVAAQARALIGGR
-652 DYIEATTGLTYADY
+652 DHIEATTGLTYADY

-689 RRAGGTP
+689 RRAGDAP
-696 EDRRWLLGSLGLL
+696 EDRRWLFASLGLL
-709 CALTLLVVASALRGM
+709 CVLTLLVVASALRGM

-752 AIMVAGVAGLGRW
+752 AIMVAGVAGWARW

-774 AVALVGLAA
+774 CLALIGLAA
-783 INPDAW
+783 VNPEAW
-789 VAERNL
+789 VAGQNL
-795 DRYDATGRLDVR
+795 DRYASTGRLDVR
-807 YLQTLSADAAP
+807 YLQDLSADAAP
-818 VIAER
+818 VIVER
-823 LPRDVARCVLLE
+823 LPADVARCVLLP
-835 LPVSSLREETI
+835 LTYDSLRQETL

-853 LSRSRAVDAVARI
+853 LARSRAQDAVGVLDLD
-866 GLAPAPDGAASGSDI
+866 GLLRGDVD
-881 SFEECGGVWEAFGE
+881 ECAGVWTAFGE